1 VPDGFAELGGFEF
14 SSVFVVARS
23 SPFSLQGVGSFC
35 CFLHTQG
42 VCHIVCV
49 CVPVW
54 LVVEC
59 ASVGLLPVI
68 DPDKILGHIAT
79 RINSIAGG
87 QQERM

>member
-1 VPDGFAELGGFEF
+1 MPDGVSELGGFEF

-23 SPFSLQGVGSFC
+23 SPFSLQCGESFC

-42 VCHIVCV
+42 VGHMVCV

-59 ASVGLLPVI
+59 ACVCFWLVVSFGWSGGTGVQKVEGSV
-68 DPDKILGHIAT
+68 
-79 RINSIAGG
+79 
-87 QQERM
+87 

>member
-1 VPDGFAELGGFEF
+1 MYVPDGFSELGGFEF

-23 SPFSLQGVGSFC
+23 SPFSLRCVGSFC

-42 VCHIVCV
+42 VGHIVCV

-59 ASVGLLPVI
+59 ACVSFWSVVSFGWSVGT
-68 DPDKILGHIAT
+68 DA
-79 RINSIAGG
+79 
-87 QQERM
+87 QEFE